1 MNELEKINIGIEDG
15 KKRIAKTFVNNV
27 GLFIG
32 ILIVFAVIVIMTT
45 DIHIVSLE
53 TIANLGLD
61 FFLLLFCSYS
71 MYVCCSD
78 SGSKASLGTQT
89 YSDSLQRFTAMKARI
104 IDGGLQTKLL
114 DFCQH
119 YTEEELRSARMAL
132 LAVVGLSYEEYTD
145 KYMRLDSAGINALEE
160 HARLTPAQKKAVIK
174 ANKIKPVKLT
184 PEMMLRHGRN
194 AHRRSPLEVNP
205 ATKKSMQFGFKF
217 VQICGLSFG
226 MSLIALDVIVEPS
239 WIVFA
244 SVCLKLFTVVV
255 NGFEGF
261 KIGYDNIIVDTV
273 NYMDGQTDL
282 MQQAITYIENS
293 KATSEI
299 SLVEATNE

>member
-1 MNELEKINIGIEDG
+1 MNELEKLSLDFESG
-15 KKRIAKTFVNNV
+15 KKKFAKTFVNNI

-32 ILIVFAVIVIMTT
+32 VFIVFAVVVIMTT
-45 DIHIVSLE
+45 DIHLVSAE
-53 TIANLGLD
+53 TIASLGLD

-78 SGSKASLGTQT
+78 SGTKASLGTAT
-89 YSDSLQRFTAMKARI
+89 YTEAVERFTVLKNRI
-104 IDGGLQTKLL
+104 IDGQMQTRLL
-114 DFCQH
+114 EFCHH
-119 YTEEELRSARMAL
+119 YIEEELRSTRMTL
-132 LAVVGLSYEEYTD
+132 LAVVGLSYGDYQE
-145 KYMRLDSAGINALEE
+145 KYMRLDDTGVDAIAE
-160 HARLTPAQKKAVIK
+160 LTEAQKKAIKK

-205 ATKKSMQFGFKF
+205 ATKKNFQFGFKF
-217 VQICGLSFG
+217 AQICILSFG

-244 SVCLKLFTVVV
+244 SVCLKLFTVIV

-261 KIGYDNIIVDTV
+261 KIGYDNILVDTV
-273 NYMDGQTDL
+273 NYINGQTDL
-282 MQQAITYIENS
+282 MQQAINYIETS
-293 KATSEI
+293 EKTSEI
-299 SLVEATNE
+299 SLVAATNE